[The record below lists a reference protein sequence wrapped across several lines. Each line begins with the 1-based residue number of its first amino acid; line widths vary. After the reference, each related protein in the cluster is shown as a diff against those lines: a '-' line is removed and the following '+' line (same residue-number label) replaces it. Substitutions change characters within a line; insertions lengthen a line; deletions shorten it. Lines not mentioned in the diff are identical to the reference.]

1 MQTGFQLFGPEHLA
15 VIALVPIVA
24 GFLAVTRRRFPR
36 TARPIRY
43 GLALLLMVCNVS
55 YYGNWVIRGERI
67 FPGHMPLDVC
77 DVGLWL
83 MVAVLVT
90 LKPAIFDVAYYWA
103 LVGAALAVVTPNLT
117 NESLFL
123 KAPVFRRTRLD
134 RGGSVVP
141 GVERAVAA
149 ASRVRGKVIA
159 GPQHHGRACG
169 RLRFCFQDELHVST
183 RQALGEDPPELVR
196 SMAVVYSCVRRAGAG
211 AVSAAVLAVLAEVG
225 NGAGGGDRRAGGRSA
240 GFPVSEGCGQ
250 LDGWEKMQAR
260 P

>member
-103 LVGAALAVVTPNLT
+103 LAGAALAVVTPNLT

-123 KAPVFRRTRLD
+123 KAQFFA
-134 RGGSVVP
+134 
-141 GVERAVAA
+141 E
-149 ASRVRGKVIA
+149 
-159 GPQHHGRACG
+159 HG
-169 RLRFCFQDELHVST
+169 LIV
-183 RQALGEDPPELVR
+183 
-196 SMAVVYSCVRRAGAG
+196 
-211 AVSAAVLAVLAEVG
+211 AAVLYLVWSGQLRPRAGSAARSLLVLNIMAVLVGAFDFAFKTNYMFLRDKPSGKTLLNSFGPWPWYIAVCEGLGLVLFPLLYLPFWRKWVTGRAEETAEREVEVP
-225 NGAGGGDRRAGGRSA
+225 ASR
-240 GFPVSEGCGQ
+240 
-250 LDGWEKMQAR
+250 
-260 P
+260 